1 MSFFTKLK
9 NMIENTRFYV
19 LCEDVRKYAEKHFD
33 PDDTLGVVSA
43 KEQKKLEPVFFAS
56 YDELIAKKGLTDD
69 EIRQKANINKTV
81 LTRLRAHSLV
91 PSKKTLIQLIIA
103 LELDINDA
111 EWLMQSAGYEFSKAG
126 LGELAAR
133 FFIECKLYDMKLIND
148 VMDSLGYKI
157 KG

>member
-1 MSFFTKLK
+1 MSIFTKLK
-9 NMIENTRFYV
+9 NMIENTRFYI
-19 LCEDVRKYAEKHFD
+19 LCEDVRKYAEKNFD
-33 PDDTLGVVSA
+33 PEAVNQTVSQ
-43 KEQKKLEPVFFAS
+43 KEQKRLEPVFYAS

-69 EIRQKANINKTV
+69 EIRQKSNINKAV
-81 LTRLRAHSLV
+81 LTKIRAHDLI
-91 PSKKTLIQLIIA
+91 PSKKTLIQLAIA

-111 EWLMQSAGYEFSKAG
+111 EWLLQSAGYEFSRAS

-148 VMDSLGYKI
+148 VIESLGYKI